1 MPKSSYIL
9 VTNARAKFI
18 SVFSPNNHGKYSL
31 QLLLDKDCDQVAYLR
46 RKINDVMKAAFPN
59 ATKGLKS
66 PLHDGDTERDTT
78 AYPEYANTVFFE
90 PSSMFQPQVID
101 RNGDPLDPASG
112 LLKNGAIVNVAINF
126 YDYKATGNKGV
137 GVGLGKVQYW
147 APGQP
152 MMQGVNSVVFPT
164 APCTAPDTASTATT
178 QEAQDEETSFDQL
191 LDECEDL

>member
-1 MPKSSYIL
+1 MPKSNYIL

-59 ATKGLKS
+59 ATKGLNS
-66 PLHDGDTERDTT
+66 PLHDGDTDRDTT

-90 PSSMFQPQVID
+90 PSSKFQPQVID

-126 YDYKATGNKGV
+126 YDYKAAGNKGV
-137 GVGLGKVQYW
+137 GVGLGKVQFW
-147 APGQP
+147 APGLP
-152 MMQGVNSVVFPT
+152 MTQGVNSVVFPT
-164 APCTAPDTASTATT
+164 ATGAEPENVATS
-178 QEAQDEETSFDQL
+178 EAQDAQAEEITFDKL
-191 LDECEDL
+191 IDECEDI